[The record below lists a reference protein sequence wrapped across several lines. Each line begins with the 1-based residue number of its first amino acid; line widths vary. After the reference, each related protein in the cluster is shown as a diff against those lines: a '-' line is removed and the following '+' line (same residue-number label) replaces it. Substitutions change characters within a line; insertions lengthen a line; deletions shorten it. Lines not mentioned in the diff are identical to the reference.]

1 MSRFQVDAFSSLAR
15 ARPARVQLRRVLEA
29 SEALRDALEA
39 FSEAIDVEGGMRER
53 EGVSA
58 MRIEALSVEVEG
70 DYEDAVI
77 HLKVDQVIEAVSSM
91 VEVVE
96 GKAESLLR
104 DVERGFVTEYA
115 SNNKPRSRRNSR

>member
-104 DVERGFVTEYA
+104 DVERSFVTEYA

>member
-1 MSRFQVDAFSSLAR
+1 
-15 ARPARVQLRRVLEA
+15 
-29 SEALRDALEA
+29 
-39 FSEAIDVEGGMRER
+39 MRER

-96 GKAESLLR
+96 GNAESLLR

-115 SNNKPRSRRNSR
+115 SNKPRSRRNSR